1 MTARMLTVLAL
12 GAAVFALAVAGCGGD
27 DSASSPPTTNVHAGH
42 TATPPPATTATA
54 KPTPMRPALK
64 TFTIVVEQAQPE
76 GGIKTYTAKKGD
88 RVAIVVRTDVGE
100 AVHVHGYDIEKP
112 VVAGR
117 PTRIVFTATTPGRF
131 EIELHD
137 MDTVLGNLQ
146 VEP

>member
-1 MTARMLTVLAL
+1 MTPRMLTALAP
-12 GAAVFALAVAGCGGD
+12 AAAGLALAVAGCGGD
-27 DSASSPPTTNVHAGH
+27 DSGSSRSTTAHAGH
-42 TATPPPATTATA
+42 TTTSAPVTTPTATPTPKPPAV
-54 KPTPMRPALK
+54 K
-64 TFTIVVEQAQPE
+64 TFTIVVEQAQPK

-88 RVAIVVRTDVGE
+88 RVAIVVRTDVGK
-100 AVHVHGYDIEKP
+100 AVHLHGYDIEKP
-112 VVAGR
+112 VKTGR